1 MKLSLALLSATFLSA
16 NALKA
21 TSSFGTTV
29 LSQARRVEENED
41 QELAWLTDYSLK
53 FQGCHHVYQWNEDA
67 DEDEDV
73 RLYTKRLIRFRMCP
87 SDTCSLTDAGG
98 CSSGYGDYVVDMQTY
113 VGNYYESSQR
123 ALEEECNNYEENV
136 CGCDDGD
143 DDGNAYCLVNCFK
156 DAGLYDCIDLMENEE
171 NEDQFDVEEYLEC
184 AQIEIPEAEEDDNEE
199 RRKLEDGDEEEE
211 VQYYVG
217 PYCSGQGGSIHLGMF
232 TDDTCTTFA
241 SSSNGGADLFE
252 ELMGYEL
259 PYADTS
265 IVSEEC
271 FSCTEANY
279 DDDDAAAVEVS
290 EVCEIVYETAGKCEY
305 ELPSGT
311 VSSKENSACTYIEG
325 IKVIRED
332 GLVLVKPTHANAI
345 ATAFTVIFAVAFAA
359 VGFYVWYLRTRLGIK
374 TDSFL

>member
-1 MKLSLALLSATFLSA
+1 MKLSLALLSAAFLSA

-21 TSSFGTTV
+21 SSEFGRTV
-29 LSQARRVEENED
+29 LSKARRVEEENED
-41 QELAWLTDYSLK
+41 EELAWVADYSLK
-53 FQGCHHVYQWNEDA
+53 FQGCHHVYQWNEDV

-87 SDTCSLTDAGG
+87 SDTCSTTNAGG
-98 CSSGYGDYVVDMQTY
+98 CNNDFGDYVIDMQTY
-113 VGNYYESSQR
+113 VGNYFESSQR
-123 ALEEECNNYEENV
+123 AMEEKCNNYQENV
-136 CGCDDGD
+136 CVCND
-143 DDGNAYCLVNCFK
+143 DDNNYCMVECFG
-156 DAGLYDCIDLMENEE
+156 DANMYECIEFMEDEE
-171 NEDQFDVEEYLEC
+171 NEDKFNVDEYLEC
-184 AQIEIPEAEEDDNEE
+184 AQIEIPEAADDDGAQR
-199 RRKLEDGDEEEE
+199 RRKLEDGEEE
-211 VQYYVG
+211 VQYFVG

-241 SSSNGGADLFE
+241 SSGLFE

-259 PYADTS
+259 PYSDTS

-290 EVCEIVYETAGKCEY
+290 EVCEIAYETAGKCEC

-311 VSSKENSACTYIEG
+311 VNQKENSACTYIEG